1 MEGLAVSPTTIVL
14 GGAVR
19 TLGRWGVAGLIGLV
33 LLIGAA
39 LLLARGRLLA

>member
-14 GGAVR
+14 GGAVP
-19 TLGRWGVAGLIGLV
+19 TLDRWGVAGLIGLV